1 MVLQILVIAL
11 VISSIAALAPSQPTL
26 LRRSGRYL
34 GGRFK
39 PKRQISGQRGGVTLA
54 KLSTGPFAVRAI
66 ETPRVANTAG
76 NAPRTSRKLHDNSP
90 DRSVFCI
97 FTPQIFIT
105 QILHTY
111 GEFVYGAFQILHTIS
126 KNDRTNLK
134 SIFRKS
140 HPSLFETEDGRVF
153 ALSNGKDLRNFGPG
167 QIFRTEEGK
176 FFSLAIAGERG
187 FLVPAKRPLLQPPS
201 RYIQTPELSR
211 FTTDQDEI
219 WCVYAPWVDLDSY
232 QISSKLIEKCASY
245 KAVYFY
251 HKITKS

>member
-1 MVLQILVIAL
+1 MVFQILVIAL

-39 PKRQISGQRGGVTLA
+39 PKRQISGQGGGVTLA

-76 NAPRTSRKLHDNSP
+76 NAPRTSKKLHDNSP
-90 DRSVFCI
+90 DRSVFFCI
-97 FTPQIFIT
+97 FAPQIFIT

-111 GEFVYGAFQILHTIS
+111 GDLFSVLFKFYTLIS
-126 KNDRTNLK
+126 KNDRSNLK

-140 HPSLFETEDGRVF
+140 QPSLFETEDGRVF

-187 FLVPAKRPLLQPPS
+187 FLVPAKRPLLQPPT
-201 RYIQTPELSR
+201 RYIN
-211 FTTDQDEI
+211 
-219 WCVYAPWVDLDSY
+219 
-232 QISSKLIEKCASY
+232 
-245 KAVYFY
+245 
-251 HKITKS
+251 